1 MDNHQK
7 LFICNL
13 DFNVTET
20 DLLNAFGE
28 YGTVVEVNLE
38 LKHISQLSRGFGF
51 VTMSSDAEA
60 QAALKGLDGKKLGE
74 RPISVILSSR
84 P

>member
-1 MDNHQK
+1 MGNHQK

-13 DFNVTET
+13 DFNTTET
-20 DLLNAFGE
+20 DLHDAFAE

-51 VTMSSDAEA
+51 VTMSSSEEA
-60 QAALKGLDGKKLGE
+60 QAALKGLDGKKLGTRE
-74 RPISVILSSR
+74 ISVILASR